1 MDKEQCCVSC
11 TRIIILLVPQL
22 LLQLPWHRRIIAK
35 ECGYIFM
42 SRCRRSKAQVPE
54 VDNQLKCPARRKREG
69 ERLLLSLLGL
79 PPVDKRFTG
88 IRDKA
93 PHSGLYWNFLLCIG
107 TQLKLLLR
115 TRGMVTSFMMMKMT
129 MIMGESVN
137 QATGGNI
144 IVYNKI
150 LIISLILIPND

>member
-1 MDKEQCCVSC
+1 
-11 TRIIILLVPQL
+11 
-22 LLQLPWHRRIIAK
+22 
-35 ECGYIFM
+35 M
-42 SRCRRSKAQVPE
+42 SSE
-54 VDNQLKCPARRKREG
+54 EG

-79 PPVDKRFTG
+79 PLVDKRFTG

-93 PHSGLYWNFLLCIG
+93 PHSGLYWNLLLCIG

-115 TRGMVTSFMMMKMT
+115 TRGMVTSFMMMKMM